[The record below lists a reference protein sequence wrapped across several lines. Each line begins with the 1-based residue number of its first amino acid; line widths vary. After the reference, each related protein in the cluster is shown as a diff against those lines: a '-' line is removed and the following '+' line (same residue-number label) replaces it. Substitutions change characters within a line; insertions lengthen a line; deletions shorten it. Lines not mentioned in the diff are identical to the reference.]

1 MLRVAFKIIEPD
13 NKSFLAELKASIEV
27 LESDDLELNVRFV
40 YFKEYKIPYSIFFNK
55 QPPRLG
61 ECMCRGTK
69 FVYVGLDMYINTPRR
84 LHIIDVLYS
93 LACEHRCSDCRAFLS
108 DAERASGYSGY
119 LTVFNRVGNDIM
131 SAYRQ
136 TIAKAEALR
145 NRNNVSSLVFYSDS
159 NSALTRSTY
168 TCSVNKPEIIKEIIK
183 MPIRRVRI
191 E

>member
-1 MLRVAFKIIEPD
+1 MLKVAFKIIEPD
-13 NKSFLAELKASIEV
+13 SKSHLAELKASIEV
-27 LESDDLELNVRFV
+27 LESDDLELNARFV
-40 YFKEYKIPYSIFFNK
+40 YFKEYKIPWGIYFNK
-55 QPPRLG
+55 KTPRSG
-61 ECMCRGTK
+61 ECMCKGIK
-69 FVYVGLDMYINTPRR
+69 FIYIGIDMYINTPRR

-93 LACEHRCSDCRAFLS
+93 LACEHRCPDCRAFLN
-108 DAERASGYSGY
+108 DTERASNYSGY
-119 LTVFNRVGNDIM
+119 LSVFNRIGNDIM

-145 NRNNVSSLVFYSDS
+145 NRNNESSLVFYSDS

-168 TCSVNKPEIIKEIIK
+168 TCSVNKPDIIK